1 MQKTIY
7 LLVGI
12 ALCFGFELKSQNALK
27 SFQWRDFLPYNQAFS
42 VTHQGNKIYAV
53 ANECIF
59 SYNKDDHSYQKLN
72 KITGLSDIEPL
83 FVKNNP
89 YNNALI
95 IIYKNS
101 NIDVIKNG
109 GITNVGDL
117 LRAQNL
123 GNKTVNNITLSGKS
137 AYLACGFGIAVFDT
151 DALQFSDKYI
161 IGPGGT
167 NLNVYQ
173 VAVSTDSIYA
183 ATSKGIFCAALNSS
197 NLASYTNWR
206 QVTNLPVVN
215 GIYNG
220 IVSFGGNIIACYSGN
235 LTTPPA
241 SGGPTNIDTLYKF
254 NGTSWSKYPF
264 NIQADK
270 INNLIVS
277 DDNKQFIYID
287 GVGFQAFDASG
298 NNLIRAQY
306 GFPTTNPSNNWW
318 TFPNDVMPDPTD
330 AGWYWQA
337 DRLYGLLKLKN
348 TTTIPQVYGINGPVS
363 SGCAQVQ
370 IKDDKVIVA
379 PVYLGYQKAP
389 FYLQYGVF
397 SFFNDTWRS
406 DITSTPS
413 NLIFDINC
421 VAFDYNDNSHFYA
434 GSFGNGLLEVKND
447 STVAQYTYTNSPIP
461 HRVLDNNTQVTGL
474 CSDLN
479 NNLWIGTND
488 NPKFLTVK
496 KNDNTWASLDFTPM
510 LGNISA
516 LDVQQMITDSSN
528 QTWVATY
535 GAGVILYKNDG
546 NYTQPQPNAN
556 LSNYNCIQLTS
567 GTGKGGLPSNNIVCI
582 TQDKNSD
589 IWVGTDQG
597 IYVFYSPESI
607 LTQSSGWDA
616 QPIYVQQDGQTQL
629 LLQTNVVNSIFVDG
643 SNNKWVGTST
653 SGLFYFSPDGQTQLY
668 HFTTDNSPL
677 FSNNV
682 LSVNVNKNTGEVFIA
697 TDKGLQS
704 FQNTSIEGLNNF
716 ESVYAYPNP
725 VKPGYTGPILIH
737 GLISGSTVQIVDAGG
752 NFVYQT
758 TSEGGQAIW
767 NGQNFKGTRVASGI
781 YMAICATP
789 DGSQK
794 KLTKI
799 LLLN

>member
-1 MQKTIY
+1 
-7 LLVGI
+7 
-12 ALCFGFELKSQNALK
+12 
-27 SFQWRDFLPYNQAFS
+27 
-42 VTHQGNKIYAV
+42 
-53 ANECIF
+53 
-59 SYNKDDHSYQKLN
+59 
-72 KITGLSDIEPL
+72 
-83 FVKNNP
+83 
-89 YNNALI
+89 
-95 IIYKNS
+95 
-101 NIDVIKNG
+101 
-109 GITNVGDL
+109 
-117 LRAQNL
+117 
-123 GNKTVNNITLSGKS
+123 
-137 AYLACGFGIAVFDT
+137 
-151 DALQFSDKYI
+151 
-161 IGPGGT
+161 
-167 NLNVYQ
+167 
-173 VAVSTDSIYA
+173 
-183 ATSKGIFCAALNSS
+183 
-197 NLASYTNWR
+197 
-206 QVTNLPVVN
+206 
-215 GIYNG
+215 
-220 IVSFGGNIIACYSGN
+220 
-235 LTTPPA
+235 
-241 SGGPTNIDTLYKF
+241 
-254 NGTSWSKYPF
+254 
-264 NIQADK
+264 
-270 INNLIVS
+270 
-277 DDNKQFIYID
+277 
-287 GVGFQAFDASG
+287 
-298 NNLIRAQY
+298 
-306 GFPTTNPSNNWW
+306 
-318 TFPNDVMPDPTD
+318 
-330 AGWYWQA
+330 
-337 DRLYGLLKLKN
+337 
-348 TTTIPQVYGINGPVS
+348 
-363 SGCAQVQ
+363 
-370 IKDDKVIVA
+370 
-379 PVYLGYQKAP
+379 
-389 FYLQYGVF
+389 
-397 SFFNDTWRS
+397 
-406 DITSTPS
+406 
-413 NLIFDINC
+413 
-421 VAFDYNDNSHFYA
+421 
-434 GSFGNGLLEVKND
+434 
-447 STVAQYTYTNSPIP
+447 
-461 HRVLDNNTQVTGL
+461 
-474 CSDLN
+474 
-479 NNLWIGTND
+479 
-488 NPKFLTVK
+488 
-496 KNDNTWASLDFTPM
+496 
-510 LGNISA
+510 
-516 LDVQQMITDSSN
+516 MITDSSN